1 MASPKPFCPVC
12 GFATLKYQSGN
23 VVKFEDKDLENARCA
38 FYKCDYCGT
47 RVRLDTP
54 KGKLS
59 VIKTGRKN
67 SEDVIRKLFTSLG
80 ILSEFPSIQE
90 ALRKKE
96 RDPK

>member
-23 VVKFEDKDLENARCA
+23 VVEFGDNDLENARCT

-59 VIKTGRKN
+59 VIPRAVKPPPSGGGYKAHLSWNFCLQYRQ
-67 SEDVIRKLFTSLG
+67 SIEDKHCIF
-80 ILSEFPSIQE
+80 
-90 ALRKKE
+90 
-96 RDPK
+96 

>member
-23 VVKFEDKDLENARCA
+23 VVEFGDKDLENARCT

-59 VIKTGRKN
+59 VIQRAVKPLPSGGGYKAH
-67 SEDVIRKLFTSLG
+67 
-80 ILSEFPSIQE
+80 LSWNFCFKYRQSIGN
-90 ALRKKE
+90 
-96 RDPK
+96 DNHCIF